1 MHNIKWLGEL
11 SKCSSLNAYEYKLK
25 ITSFLESHLIRINP
39 FAEYSCFNKK
49 IQESI
54 INYYGSDAFASFNSL
69 QNDNF
74 LKFKALEIISPFTG
88 RQIRLSS
95 ECSFGRFRL
104 SFFEEDGY
112 PCVIVWIGQ
121 KPIFCFDFLRKIAI
135 DLFNSKENIFAIIRD
150 IIYYILINK
159 IDYSTI
165 FDFND
170 ESKRLFV
177 IADERPTHFFRQTL
191 GYIDVNINKIIPFI
205 ENGGGFLIIK
215 DRCFIDPV
223 KIFSEIKN
231 SDFAYVSDKTASL
244 NISKDVKYSRKF
256 YRTSDESLCWL
267 NRILAK
273 KSNDRIDNSIIFHL
287 CLDVEKNRFLNQI
300 DVFRGVFDFL
310 NIFASLKNKDI
321 KIFVDGW
328 SIKDFG
334 VSGRDKE
341 IFEKID
347 HCFNE
352 INKGFN
358 FDYEEI
364 YSLDFVKKINKI
376 SMSNFSI
383 CTHGTAALIPSK
395 ILKKPTITYH
405 VKEVMLGEMEFD
417 SQSSYRVDE
426 CYIKEFGDQG
436 LPIDRRNF
444 SVDPQGVI
452 EKLEIILKKES

>member
-1 MHNIKWLGEL
+1 MRNIKWLSEL
-11 SKCSSLNAYEYKLK
+11 SEFNSSNAYEYKLK
-25 ITSFLESHLIRINP
+25 ITCFLESNLIRINP
-39 FAEYSCFNKK
+39 YSEFNCFNKK
-49 IQESI
+49 IKDSI
-54 INYYGSDAFASFNSL
+54 INSYGSESFATFNAS

-88 RQIRLSS
+88 KKIRLSS

-104 SFFEEDGY
+104 SFFEEDGF

-121 KPIFCFDFLRKIAI
+121 KAIFCFDFLRKIAI
-135 DLFNSKENIFAIIRD
+135 DLYESKENLFAIIRD

-159 IDYSTI
+159 IEYSTI
-165 FDFND
+165 FDFNAD
-170 ESKRLFV
+170 SKRLFV

-191 GYIDVNINKIIPFI
+191 GYIDINIDKIIPFI
-205 ENGGGFLIIK
+205 ENGGGVLIIK

-231 SDFAYVSDKTASL
+231 SDFAYVSDKAASL
-244 NISKDVKYSRKF
+244 SISKDVKYSRKF
-256 YRTSDESLCWL
+256 YRTTDESLNWL
-267 NRILAK
+267 NRIVAK
-273 KSNDRIDNSIIFHL
+273 KSNDEVDNFLIFHL

-300 DVFRGVFDFL
+300 EVFREVFDFL
-310 NIFASLKNKDI
+310 KVFSTLKNKEI

-334 VSGRDKE
+334 ISGKDKE

-352 INKGFN
+352 INKDFN
-358 FDYEEI
+358 FKYEEI

-376 SMSNFSI
+376 SISNFSI

-417 SQSSYRVDE
+417 SGSSYRVDE
-426 CYIKEFGDQG
+426 CYIKECEDQG

-452 EKLEIILKKES
+452 EKLEIILK